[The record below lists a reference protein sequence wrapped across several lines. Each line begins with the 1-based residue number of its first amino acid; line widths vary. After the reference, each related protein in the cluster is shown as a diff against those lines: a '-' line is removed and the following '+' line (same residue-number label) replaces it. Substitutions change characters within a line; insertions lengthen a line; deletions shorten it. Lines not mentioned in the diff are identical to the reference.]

1 MIFWS
6 DKRPI
11 TIDVLKRLNI
21 QALARELN
29 REDEYIFYV
38 KQRMNEGGNGL
49 DNG

>member
-11 TIDVLKRLNI
+11 TIDVLKHLNI

-38 KQRMNEGGNGL
+38 QQRIKNQ
-49 DNG
+49 